1 MDSEFRL
8 VITRGKGVGGGQN
21 GWRGSMTVW
30 QMVTRL
36 VVTSLCG
43 VDRYWI
49 KVPVPLLWTSQV
61 AAVVK
66 NLPANAGDTRD
77 LSSILGSGRS
87 SGVGNGNPLQYS
99 CLGNPMD
106 WRNCWATVYGIT
118 KNWLWLSAHPCL
130 CLLTCLF
137 TLALCLCLLL
147 VTYVPA
153 QSCLALCSPM
163 SCNPPGSFVSGISQ
177 ATGVGCHFLLQEI
190 FSTQGSNPCLLSA
203 SLASAGRFL
212 TSWSN

>member
-30 QMVTRL
+30 RMVTRL

-49 KVPVPLLWTSQV
+49 KVLVPLLWTSQV

-66 NLPANAGDTRD
+66 NLPANSGDTRD

-118 KNWLWLSAHPCL
+118 KNWLWLSAHAYTRTHPCL
-130 CLLTCLF
+130 CLEQFDMLVHPCF
-137 TLALCLCLLL
+137 VPVFASCYLC
-147 VTYVPA
+147 A
-153 QSCLALCSPM
+153 CSIM
-163 SCNPPGSFVSGISQ
+163 SDS
-177 ATGVGCHFLLQEI
+177 LQPHE
-190 FSTQGSNPCLLSA
+190 L
-203 SLASAGRFL
+203 
-212 TSWSN
+212 